1 MPKPNG
7 NGQNTITI
15 TTEEVLSVDVLKKRI
30 EKMKRME
37 ESHKKSG
44 ERIKKQIAD
53 LEKLLP
59 EEE

>member
-1 MPKPNG
+1 MPKP

-44 ERIKKQIAD
+44 ERIKKQIED

-59 EEE
+59 EI